1 MAAGP
6 RRCPSGARRQPPDP
20 GHCSPRGHVLHL
32 SRRPTGHLNERLRAR
47 WRPQGA
53 RRSEAPRDGGTQA
66 CSARPALSLP
76 STAAARLSVSPEEAR
91 SRSGLARARIPVRAG
106 EAWPLRLSADV
117 PLSSRP
123 PAPPPRRTVPLAA
136 GFLAGAGRARA
147 GGGRD
152 RSSGLCRDR
161 ERGRWT
167 PGTAA
172 AVAERRS
179 GHKTKGV

>member
-91 SRSGLARARIPVRAG
+91 SPSGLARARIPVRAG
-106 EAWPLRLSADV
+106 EAWPLRPSANV

-123 PAPPPRRTVPLAA
+123 APTHSPSGGWLSCWC
-136 GFLAGAGRARA
+136 GACE
-147 GGGRD
+147 GGRGQGSELGPVQGP
-152 RSSGLCRDR
+152 RAWEIG
-161 ERGRWT
+161 
-167 PGTAA
+167 
-172 AVAERRS
+172 
-179 GHKTKGV
+179 